1 MNQTK
6 IWLVVN
12 PNHGLPLL
20 WAAVLGIALLVHYSV
35 LTHTTWFS
43 GYWQGKAKPAAVS
56 TISTDAAKTASVA
69 MAAPAD
75 VLK

>member
-1 MNQTK
+1 MNQAK

-20 WAAVLGIALLVHYSV
+20 LGSVTIIALLVHFAV

-43 GYWQGKAKPAAVS
+43 GYWNGRARTAAITAPAAPVA
-56 TISTDAAKTASVA
+56 TADAAR
-69 MAAPAD
+69 
-75 VLK
+75 